1 LQHGIVETT
10 SRQLSGDCLK
20 LAIEVDAS
28 MLHIHPRLAENQVR
42 YHGDAGRV
50 WLEKLPSLAKEITR
64 RWQLKLEPSFTTGMV
79 DYVTPVVRADGSP
92 AVLKLCFVY
101 NEFVSGV
108 AALRA
113 YDGRGAVRLLEVDVE
128 AGALL
133 LERLDPGED
142 LTTLHDE
149 AAEMRTAAEVM
160 RELWKAPSTDSTLL
174 RLDDWVARGNLPTS
188 LPSHKRDQPW
198 IDAALRR
205 VAELL
210 QDQHDE
216 VLLHGDLHFENVLSS
231 ARGWLAIDPKGIVGD
246 PAWELA
252 PLLINKLTAAD
263 GDWRKTV
270 RRRIDQLIDELALEP
285 YRAYAFSAVRALQ
298 SRFWSLRDD
307 SPPGHDVIEIAY
319 ACAEEL
325 SRGPA

>member
-1 LQHGIVETT
+1 
-10 SRQLSGDCLK
+10 LSGDCLK
-20 LAIEVDAS
+20 LAIEVDAPI
-28 MLHIHPRLAENQVR
+28 LQIHPRLAENQVR
-42 YHGDAGRV
+42 YHGDAGRA
-50 WLEKLPSLAKEITR
+50 WIERLPSLAEEITR
-64 RWQLKLEPSFTTGMV
+64 RWQLELEPPFTTGMV
-79 DYVTPVVRADGSP
+79 DYVAPALRADGSP
-92 AVLKLCFVY
+92 AVLKLCFVDV
-101 NEFVSGV
+101 EFVSGV

-113 YDGRGAVRLLEVDVE
+113 YDGRGAVQLMEADVE

-133 LERLDPGED
+133 LERLDPGEN
-142 LTTLHDE
+142 LTTLNDE

-160 RELWKAPSTDSTLL
+160 RELWKAPSTDVALL
-174 RLDDWVARGNLPTS
+174 RLDDWVAQANLPTS
-188 LPSHKRDQPW
+188 LPSHKRSQPW
-198 IDAALRR
+198 IDSAFRR

-210 QDQHDE
+210 QNRHEE

-252 PLLINKLTAAD
+252 PLLINELPAP
-263 GDWRKTV
+263 GEDWRKTV

-285 YRAYAFSAVRALQ
+285 YRAYAFATVRALQ

-307 SPPGHDVIEIAY
+307 SPPGHDVIERAY

-325 SRGPA
+325 AAGPP